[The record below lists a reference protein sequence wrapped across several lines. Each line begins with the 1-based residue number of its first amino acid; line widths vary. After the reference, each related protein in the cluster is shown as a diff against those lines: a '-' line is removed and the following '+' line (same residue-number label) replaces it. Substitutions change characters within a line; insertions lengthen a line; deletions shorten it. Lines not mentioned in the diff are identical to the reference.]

1 LLKVGSFGC
10 KESERRDLHFIFL
23 NPMIAFHGVYVLAM
37 GVVVV
42 VVVVWQ
48 NTTAW
53 LWLSE

>member
-1 LLKVGSFGC
+1 LKVGSFGC

>member
-1 LLKVGSFGC
+1 
-10 KESERRDLHFIFL
+10 
-23 NPMIAFHGVYVLAM
+23 MIAFHGVYVLAM